1 MKEKRGITTVRDRNT
16 SGSKHCT
23 TIIRQVLLYPLGS
36 YKIYTRASEQDF
48 LYSTSFFPLFF
59 FFFVYSL
66 TISYAFLLGTIK
78 LTETR
83 LFNYCTY
90 LKKVNK

>member
-23 TIIRQVLLYPLGS
+23 TIIRRVLLYPLGS
-36 YKIYTRASEQDF
+36 YKIYIHASEQDF
-48 LYSTSFFPLFF
+48 LDSISFFPPFFVF

-66 TISYAFLLGTIK
+66 TINYAFLLGTI
-78 LTETR
+78 R
-83 LFNYCTY
+83 LERRLDYTII
-90 LKKVNK
+90 VHI